1 MNANQPAIK
10 RSNIATPLPPEA
22 RRIRRLAIVIRDDAY
37 DRLLTPLTFA
47 YVQASRG
54 VQVDML
60 FVLWA
65 ARVLTVD
72 GAQSVRV
79 DGRHATEEAWLR
91 QCLAEEGSPVEIL
104 DFLKL
109 LKRTGS
115 VNLYACKL
123 AAATFGV
130 REQNLIPEA
139 DGIVDSAWFLD
150 EKAVNADGHS
160 SAGKESS
167 ASRTRILSSSSASS
181 GASQAGSS
189 PCHQSAG
196 PSRNRRFLAG

>member
-1 MNANQPAIK
+1 MPATQTLNERPDIANP
-10 RSNIATPLPPEA
+10 RPPEA
-22 RRIRRLAIVIRDDAY
+22 RRIKRLAIIIRDDAY

-54 VQVDML
+54 VQVDIL
-60 FVLWA
+60 FVFWA

-79 DGRHATEEAWLR
+79 DGRHATDEAWLR
-91 QCLAEEGSPVEIL
+91 QSLAEEGSPVEIM
-104 DFLKL
+104 DFLKM

-115 VNLYACKL
+115 VSLYACKL

-130 REQNLIPEA
+130 REQSLIPEA

-150 EKAVNADGHS
+150 EKALNADHC
-160 SAGKESS
+160 
-167 ASRTRILSSSSASS
+167 
-181 GASQAGSS
+181 QY
-189 PCHQSAG
+189 
-196 PSRNRRFLAG
+196 F

>member
-1 MNANQPAIK
+1 MTATQTTNERLKIANP
-10 RSNIATPLPPEA
+10 RPPEV
-22 RRIRRLAIVIRDDAY
+22 RRIKRLAIVIRDDAY

-47 YVQASRG
+47 YVQATRG
-54 VQVDML
+54 VQVDIL

-65 ARVLTVD
+65 ARVLTEQ

-91 QCLAEEGSPVEIL
+91 QCLVEEGSPVEIL

-130 REQNLIPEA
+130 REQSLIPEA

-150 EKAVNADGHS
+150 EKAAKADHC
-160 SAGKESS
+160 
-167 ASRTRILSSSSASS
+167 
-181 GASQAGSS
+181 QY
-189 PCHQSAG
+189 
-196 PSRNRRFLAG
+196 F

>member
-1 MNANQPAIK
+1 MTATQPSNK
-10 RSNIATPLPPEA
+10 RPNIAIPRHPEA
-22 RRIRRLAIVIRDDAY
+22 GRIQRLAIVVRDDAY

-47 YVQASRG
+47 YVQSSRG
-54 VQVDML
+54 VQVDIL

-72 GAQSVRV
+72 GAQSVRM
-79 DGRHATEEAWLR
+79 DGRHAAEEAWLR

-130 REQNLIPEA
+130 REQSLIPEA
-139 DGIVDSAWFLD
+139 DGIVDSAWFLE
-150 EKAVNADGHS
+150 EKALNADHC
-160 SAGKESS
+160 
-167 ASRTRILSSSSASS
+167 
-181 GASQAGSS
+181 QY
-189 PCHQSAG
+189 
-196 PSRNRRFLAG
+196 F

>member
-1 MNANQPAIK
+1 MTATQTTNEHL
-10 RSNIATPLPPEA
+10 NITNLRPPEA
-22 RRIRRLAIVIRDDAY
+22 RRMKQLAIVIRDDAF

-54 VQVDML
+54 VQVDIL

-72 GAQSVRV
+72 GAQAVKI

-130 REQNLIPEA
+130 PEQSLIPEA

-150 EKAVNADGHS
+150 EKALNADHC
-160 SAGKESS
+160 
-167 ASRTRILSSSSASS
+167 
-181 GASQAGSS
+181 QY
-189 PCHQSAG
+189 
-196 PSRNRRFLAG
+196 F

>member
-1 MNANQPAIK
+1 MNTTQIKNERVSNATLLQPE
-10 RSNIATPLPPEA
+10 P
-22 RRIRRLAIVIRDDAY
+22 RRIERFAIVIRDDGY

-47 YVQASRG
+47 YVQASQG
-54 VQVDML
+54 VQVDVL

-72 GAQSVRV
+72 GAQSVKI
-79 DGRHATEEAWLR
+79 DGRHAAQEAWLR
-91 QCLAEEGSPVEIL
+91 QALAEEGSPVEIL

-130 REQNLIPEA
+130 REETLIPEA
-139 DGIVDSAWFLD
+139 DGIVDSAWFLN
-150 EKAVNADGHS
+150 EKALNADHC
-160 SAGKESS
+160 
-167 ASRTRILSSSSASS
+167 
-181 GASQAGSS
+181 QY
-189 PCHQSAG
+189 
-196 PSRNRRFLAG
+196 F